1 MEDMGPIFTA
11 QADQTLEKS
20 ARETAAREWG
30 KLGLAVLGVVGCLG
44 AIALLQIPQL
54 RQLQTRG
61 ETASLEDIRR
71 DLEAERVRLNVLEQ
85 APSFGFD
92 NVIADWTF
100 LNFLQYFGDKAM
112 RSRTD
117 YALSPEYFDVILRRD
132 PRFLSAYTFL
142 STSTS
147 LYAGN
152 PQRAIALTN
161 EGLKHLSPTLPPNS
175 HYVWRNKAIDELLF
189 LGDAA
194 AARQSFETAADWAE
208 ASGQPEGQSVA
219 SLSRQTATFLAN
231 NPDSSYAQFS
241 AWMMVLTNAPDDGTR
256 RTAADRIKALGGDVV
271 PQPDGTFQIKP
282 PPSD

>member
-1 MEDMGPIFTA
+1 MKGEGRGLDE
-11 QADQTLEKS
+11 QTLESS

-30 KLGLAVLGVVGCLG
+30 KLALAVLGVVGCLG

-54 RQLQTRG
+54 RQLQTRS

-100 LNFLQYFGDKAM
+100 LNFLQYFGDEAM

-142 STSTS
+142 STSTAM
-147 LYAGN
+147 YAGD
-152 PQRAIALTN
+152 PRRAIALTN
-161 EGLKHLSPTLPPNS
+161 EGLKHLSPTLPPDS

-241 AWMMVLTNAPDDGTR
+241 AWMMVLTNAPDDRTR

>member
-1 MEDMGPIFTA
+1 MEESEQLLA
-11 QADQTLEKS
+11 EKS
-20 ARETAAREWG
+20 LEEKDSVRETAARERG
-30 KLGLAVLGVVGCLG
+30 KLALAALGVVGCLG
-44 AIALLQIPQL
+44 AIALLQVPQL
-54 RQLQTRG
+54 RQLQARS
-61 ETASLEDIRR
+61 ETASLQEIQR
-71 DLEAERVRLNVLEQ
+71 DLEAERVRLNILEQ
-85 APSFGFD
+85 APSFGFE
-92 NVIADWTF
+92 NLIASWTF
-100 LNFLQYFGDKAM
+100 LNFLQYFGDEPV

-132 PRFLSAYTFL
+132 PRFLNAYTFL
-142 STSTS
+142 STSTAM
-147 LYAGN
+147 YAGN
-152 PQRAIALTN
+152 PQRAIALTD
-161 EGLKHLSPTLPPNS
+161 EGLEHLSPTLPPDS
-175 HYVWRNKAIDELLF
+175 HYIWRTKAIDELLF

-241 AWMMVLTNAPDDGTR
+241 AWMMVLTNAPDSRTR
-256 RTAADRIKALGGDVV
+256 STAASRIKALGGDVV